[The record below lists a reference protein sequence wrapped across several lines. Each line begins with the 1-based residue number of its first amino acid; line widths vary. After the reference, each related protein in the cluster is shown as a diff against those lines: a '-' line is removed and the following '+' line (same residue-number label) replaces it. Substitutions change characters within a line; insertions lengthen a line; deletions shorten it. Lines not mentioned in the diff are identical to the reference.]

1 MRKSREI
8 KNIREMNIEIEK
20 NNLSGKKQYTYF
32 WATFTIL
39 ILNKKYNSKIA
50 MTLEY
55 NEINR

>member
-1 MRKSREI
+1 
-8 KNIREMNIEIEK
+8 MNIEIET
-20 NNLSGKKQYTYF
+20 NHLSGKKQYTYF